1 MTEDL
6 TRLKQARLVRQP
18 GGDQPA
24 RAEQVISPWPEPH
37 DAVQRAE
44 RWWRIGI
51 TAVLFVL
58 LFRQELVRMMYRW
71 AIPDESH
78 GLLIPAFSL
87 YFLYQQREVL
97 NQTTGKGSYWGL
109 VVMLG
114 SLSVYVYSFIVGF
127 GYPRQF
133 MLILFLGGMVL
144 MLGGWPIMRIAW
156 LPIFFLLFSLR
167 LPDSVYFRLTLP
179 MRMIASQAAVM
190 LLNLLPE
197 VNSQA
202 TGVII
207 HGEHLGQGFS
217 LNVAEACSG
226 MRLLMVFVALGVAM
240 AYLEK
245 RPMWHRILLLV
256 STIPIAIFCNML
268 RVILTGIVHIYI
280 GPQYAQ
286 GMLHTIMG
294 LAMLGVAFS
303 LYGLLAWIMKNLFI
317 EEDTTNNGVLVVE
330 SKVGK

>member
-1 MTEDL
+1 MTEDS
-6 TRLKQARLVRQP
+6 TRIKDARLSQQHGSSRQ
-18 GGDQPA
+18 A
-24 RAEQVISPWPEPH
+24 SAEQVVSPWPEPQ
-37 DAVQRAE
+37 DAERRAE
-44 RWWRIGI
+44 RWWKIAI
-51 TAVLFVL
+51 TGVLFVL
-58 LFRQELVRMMYRW
+58 LFRQELMRMVHRW

-109 VVMLG
+109 LIMLG

-144 MLGGWPIMRIAW
+144 MLGGWPIMRLAW
-156 LPIFFLLFSLR
+156 LSVFFLLFSLR
-167 LPDSVYFRLTLP
+167 LPDAVYFQLTLP
-179 MRMIASQAAVM
+179 MRIIASQASVM
-190 LLNLLPE
+190 FLNLLPG
-197 VNSQA
+197 VSCQA
-202 TGVII
+202 AGVVI
-207 HGEHLGQGFS
+207 HGEHLDQAFS

-245 RPMWHRILLLV
+245 RPMSHRIILLF

-268 RVILTGIVHIYI
+268 RVILTGIIHIYM

-286 GMLHTIMG
+286 GMLHTILG
-294 LAMLGVAFS
+294 LVMLFVAFS
-303 LYGLLAWIMKNLFI
+303 LYGLLAWIMKNLFV
-317 EEDTTNNGVLVVE
+317 EEETSFKDVLVVE
-330 SKVGK
+330 KNQE